1 MRIAIFD
8 GDPRPRG
15 SALDRELGA
24 FVAEASGRGD
34 HCRRVRLADLTIH
47 QCVGCFSCWV
57 KTPGRCRLR
66 DDGDQL
72 LAAVANV
79 DLLVFASPMRMG
91 FVTSLLKRAN
101 DRVLPTLLPYVRV
114 VGGECHHPPRYQG
127 FDVALLVERRDATDE
142 ELAATVRLYA
152 RLAKNTSGKL
162 AWSKVIDGD
171 AARDV
176 IPDTVPGKEHA
187 HALCSH

>member
-15 SALDRELGA
+15 SALDRQLTA
-24 FVAEASGRGD
+24 FVAEATGRGD
-34 HCRRVRLADLTIH
+34 HCRRLRLAEMTVH

-72 LAAVANV
+72 LAATANV

-101 DRVLPTLLPYVRV
+101 DRVLPNLLPYVRV
-114 VGGECHHPPRYQG
+114 VGGECHHPVRYKP
-127 FDVALLVERRDATDE
+127 FDLALLVERGDATAD
-142 ELAATVRLYA
+142 ELAATERIYG

-171 AARDV
+171 DV
-176 IPDTVPGKEHA
+176 QPGIPVTLSGKEHG
-187 HALCSH
+187 HALRNH